1 MNNCFTKMRYP
12 QLPIST
18 VLIKPSI
25 KDLKDAS
32 LLHLPTHNPHSTFL
46 PGCGD
51 WSSKIMMQMNCSED
65 VRRECFRAHPNTI
78 LQLLFFMGVHIL
90 VIYP

>member
-1 MNNCFTKMRYP
+1 MNNCFNKMRYP

-18 VLIKPSI
+18 VLMKA
-25 KDLKDAS
+25 KHRKNAS
-32 LLHLPTHNPHSTFL
+32 LLHLPTHIPHSPFL
-46 PGCGD
+46 HGCGD
-51 WSSKIMMQMNCSED
+51 WSSKNMLQMNCSED